1 MRDIIYIYRIL
12 IREAVNTNYHQK
24 SNFKEPRDFT
34 HNEISSIVKRFIL
47 NSIFLNVFNLNGD
60 SLCARRHGGR
70 HAV

>member
-1 MRDIIYIYRIL
+1 MIP
-12 IREAVNTNYHQK
+12 EAVKTNYHQK

-34 HNEISSIVKRFIL
+34 HNEILTIVQCFIL

-60 SLCARRHGGR
+60 SLCARRHGWR